1 MPLPIPQEMKN
12 ENPRGNN
19 IAGGNAGGDRP
30 MTPGI
35 ILPPHKD
42 RTIRRI
48 SPDTD
53 RLIIIGANGTGK
65 TRFTNRL
72 LEDLGEQGYRISVIQ
87 ALYGGRIAPEPQ
99 TSGVDRIY
107 RREMRNELQE
117 QDTGGFERMLALLM
131 HDEMK
136 NLIKFKLSRARNPEA
151 VLRHTRLDTAISL
164 WQEVFPD
171 NKVLIDSGKF
181 LFTRN
186 DEESY
191 SSIRLSA
198 GEKAV
203 LYHIGAVAYAPKNA
217 VIAVESPEMLLHP
230 TVAASLWN
238 RLEQLRPDC
247 RFVYTTHDVAF
258 ASSRE
263 GAKTL
268 WVRNCDNRRL
278 VWDYDILQKNDGLPD
293 EIYMAIVGSRK
304 PVLFIEGDGK
314 NSIDSQL
321 YPLIFKEYIVKSL
334 GSCDK
339 VIEATRTF
347 NDLKSFHQLDSR
359 GIVDRDRRDDH
370 EVEYLRNRRI
380 MVPEVAEIE
389 NMLMLEDVIRA
400 VASRRGKDEERI
412 IATVKKAVFNMFS
425 AELVDQVL
433 QHTRHRVK
441 RIVEYR
447 IDGKFRNIDSMEK
460 HLAGL
465 IDEIRPRE
473 LYNGFM
479 ERFRAMLD
487 SRDYAGVL
495 KVFNFKPMLTQCDV
509 ARLCGLPSVDA
520 YRREIIN
527 ILRSDTE
534 PARRIRRSVRSCFLL
549 TE

>member
-1 MPLPIPQEMKN
+1 MKT
-12 ENPRGNN
+12 ENSRRNSTKAERNDAP
-19 IAGGNAGGDRP
+19 AATP
-30 MTPGI
+30 MPGI

-42 RTIRRI
+42 HTIRRI

-87 ALYGGRIAPEPQ
+87 GLYGGKISPEPL

-107 RREMRNELQE
+107 LREMRSDPQE
-117 QDTGGFERMLALLM
+117 QNLSGFERLLALLM

-136 NLIKFKLSRARNPEA
+136 NLIRFKLSRARNPEA
-151 VLRHTRLDTAISL
+151 VLKSTRLDTVINL

-186 DEESY
+186 GEESY
-191 SSIRLSA
+191 SSIRLSG

-230 TVAASLWN
+230 TLAAALWN

-258 ASSRE
+258 ASSRD
-263 GAKTL
+263 GAKKL
-268 WVRNCDNRRL
+268 WVRNCDNRRML
-278 VWDYDILQKNDGLPD
+278 WDYDILQSSKGLPD
-293 EIYMAIVGSRK
+293 EVYMAIVGSRK

-321 YPLIFKEYIVKSL
+321 YPLIFKDYIVKSL

-347 NDLKSFHQLDSR
+347 NDLRSFHQLDSR

-389 NMLMLEDVIRA
+389 NILMLEDVIRA
-400 VASRRGKDEERI
+400 VASKRGKDENKV
-412 IATVKKAVFNMFS
+412 IASVKKSVFKMFS

-441 RIVEYR
+441 RTVEYR
-447 IDGKFRNIDSMEK
+447 IDGKFRNIDSMEE

-465 IDEIRPRE
+465 IDEIRPRR
-473 LYNGFM
+473 LYDEFM
-479 ERFRAMLD
+479 ARFRSLLE
-487 SRDYAGVL
+487 SQDYAGVL

-509 ARLCGLPSVDA
+509 AQLCGLTSVEA
-520 YRREIIN
+520 YRREIVA
-527 ILRSDTE
+527 ILHGDSE
-534 PARRIRRSVRSCFLL
+534 PARRIRRAVRHCFLL
-549 TE
+549 DE